1 MLLRITLFL
10 ALEGLV
16 ATAWAQPQPA
26 PPSGAPPTAAQRA
39 ARIEQLIQKLSD
51 EQFAVRE
58 AAGRELKTIGNA
70 ARTALMKAAG
80 STDLETA
87 TRAAKILADLPKQTH
102 LVVDALGQPIPRAAV
117 TLRAISR
124 ALPAVPGAEP
134 APQPDT
140 PAPIPLVADDEGWIG
155 IPESE
160 EGVRL
165 SAQVEHAEYG
175 VARCEIPSDK
185 DRLIV
190 PLVRAGSEGR
200 QRALSGQLKSA
211 DGRPIA
217 GAVVVCDSVRTPGE
231 GLIDPQYPRGEV
243 LSDDPGRFAIYPPP
257 SEQRKAERG
266 DLIPTHSR
274 YSLTITVPG
283 DDSLMPLAGQY
294 ANTAAVQIVLPRAT
308 RMHRFRFEDV
318 GGGWIEDPEQWSGVM
333 VQFERMQDGERVLAG
348 LNPAELARGRKL
360 LPGKYVAQR
369 FQGGQSMEF
378 LPVVIAD
385 NSPEQLDFRLAPAVI
400 YRGVV
405 VSGVTGEPV
414 AGAFVMAYS
423 STSRNNLAL
432 LTADDWKAFAE
443 CPAYPPEDHAVV
455 KRLGEFYGVQGL
467 VRTGQDGRFEIRR
480 PSDRQY
486 YGLIAFAQDQLPFL
500 VRLGSLKPDAQ
511 QRVDAGQFHLFPAA
525 KVLVRPVFEGQR
537 LAVSPQW
544 LPEKDGQPEWFPKFR
559 TAFDGSD
566 RTIEYVHWLALNES
580 QPIFVPADVRLRLR
594 FDSPYDDKWT
604 PATFAQPLRLEPGGS
619 KDLGDVTF
627 AASLPVDVRVVDA
640 RGTPVEGFAVRR
652 MYQGENAWCVAHN
665 TDQQGLAHFHAHAN
679 SQGVF
684 RVSDLP
690 GEAAKAKNLSA
701 EFKIGDQSPPNP
713 VVITVTDE
721 QVQLLRGAKSQLP
734 VPPQR

>member
-1 MLLRITLFL
+1 MLPRIFLLL
-10 ALEGLV
+10 ALTGLT
-16 ATAWAQPQPA
+16 ATAWAQPV
-26 PPSGAPPTAAQRA
+26 APPTAAQRA

-58 AAGRELKTIGNA
+58 AAARELKTIGNA
-70 ARTALMKAAG
+70 ARAALMKAAG

-87 TRAAKILADLPKQTH
+87 TRAATILADLLKQTH

-117 TLRAISR
+117 TLRAVSR
-124 ALPAVPGAEP
+124 AAPPVPGAEP
-134 APQPDT
+134 APMPDI

-155 IPESE
+155 IPDSE
-160 EGVRL
+160 EGVML
-165 SAQVEHAEYG
+165 AAHIEHAEYG
-175 VARCEIPSDK
+175 AARCEVPTDK

-190 PLVRAGSEGR
+190 PLVRAGSEER
-200 QRALSGQLKSA
+200 QRALSGQLTS
-211 DGRPIA
+211 DGKPIA

-243 LSDDPGRFAIYPPP
+243 LSDDQGRFAIYPPP
-257 SEQRKAERG
+257 SEQRKDERG
-266 DLIPTHSR
+266 DLIPPNSR
-274 YSLTITVPG
+274 YSLTITVPL

-294 ANTAAVQIVLPRAT
+294 VNTVAAQIVMPRAT
-308 RMHRFRFEDV
+308 RMHRFRFEDA
-318 GGGWIEDPEQWSGVM
+318 GGGWIEDPAQWSGVM
-333 VQFERMQDGERVLAG
+333 VQFERVHDGERMLVTLDPAG
-348 LNPAELARGRKL
+348 LAKGRKL

-378 LPVVIAD
+378 QPITIAD
-385 NSPEQLDFRLAPAVI
+385 NSPEQLDFRLAPAVT

-414 AGAFVMAYS
+414 AGALVMAYS

-432 LTADDWKAFAE
+432 LTADDWKLLGE
-443 CPAYPPEDHAVV
+443 CPSNPPEDHAAL

-467 VRTGQDGRFEIRR
+467 VRAGKDGRFEIRR

-525 KVLVRPVFEGQR
+525 RVLVRPVFEGQR

-580 QPIFVPADVRLRLR
+580 QPLFIPADVRLRLR
-594 FDSPYDDKWT
+594 LESPYDDKWT
-604 PATFAQPLRLEPGGS
+604 PATIAQPLRLEPGGS
-619 KDLGDVTF
+619 KDLGDLTF

-640 RGTPVEGFAVRR
+640 RGAPVEGFAVRR

-665 TDQQGLAHFHAHAN
+665 TDQQGLAHFHVRPI

-684 RVSDLP
+684 RVSDLR
-690 GEAAKAKNLSA
+690 GEAAKAKNLTA

-734 VPPQR
+734 K